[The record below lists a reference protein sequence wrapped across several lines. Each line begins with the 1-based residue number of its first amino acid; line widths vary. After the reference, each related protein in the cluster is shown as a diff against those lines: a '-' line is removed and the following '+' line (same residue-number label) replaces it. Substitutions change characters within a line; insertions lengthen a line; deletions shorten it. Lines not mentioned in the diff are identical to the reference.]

1 MRVAFFGSPAWAVP
15 VLKALGEAHQVVLV
29 VTAPDRPKGRGLRP
43 APTPV
48 AEYAQAQGL
57 PLLKPERLRGNRAFL
72 EAFRAAGPEVAVIA
86 AYGKILPKEVLEI
99 PPYGF
104 LNLHPSL
111 LPKYRGAAPVQWA
124 LIRGEKTT
132 GVSIIRAE
140 EGLDTGPVYL
150 AYETPIGPE
159 ETAQELAER
168 LRDKGIELL
177 LEVLSRLPHLEPT
190 PQTGEA
196 SYAPPLTKEEG
207 RIRFGERAE
216 AIHARHRGV
225 QPWPGSWFV
234 HGGERVQ
241 VLDLRPVPRETSAP
255 PGTVLEVGDGVLVQ
269 AGEGAVRLLKVKPE
283 GRRAMPAEAWAR
295 GRGIRPGVR
304 IGEPSEEAGKP

>member
-15 VLKALGEAHQVVLV
+15 VLKALDEAHQVVLV
-29 VTAPDRPKGRGLRP
+29 VTAPDRPKGRGLKP
-43 APTPV
+43 TPTPV
-48 AEYAQAQGL
+48 AEYALARGL
-57 PLLKPERLRGNRAFL
+57 PLLKPERLKGNRAFL
-72 EAFRAAGPEVAVIA
+72 EAFREASPEVAVTA
-86 AYGKILPKEVLEI
+86 AYGKILPKELLEV

-132 GVSIIRAE
+132 GVSIMKTE
-140 EGLDTGPVYL
+140 EGLDTGPIYL

-159 ETAQELAER
+159 ETAWELSER

-190 PQTGEA
+190 IQTGEA

-207 RIRFGERAE
+207 RIRFDDPAE
-216 AIHARHRGV
+216 AIYARHRGV

-234 HGGERVQ
+234 HQGERVQ
-241 VLDLRPVPRETSAP
+241 VLRLKPVVPSEGKPQAP

-269 AGEGAVRLLKVKPE
+269 AGEGAVRLLEVKPE
-283 GRRAMPAEAWAR
+283 GRRAMSAEAWAR
-295 GRGIRPGVR
+295 GRGVRPGVR
-304 IGEPSEEAGKP
+304 IGEPSPVP

>member
-15 VLKALGEAHQVVLV
+15 VLKALDEAHPVVLV
-29 VTAPDRPKGRGLRP
+29 VTAPDRPQGRGLKP

-48 AEYAQAQGL
+48 AEYALARGL
-57 PLLKPERLRGNRAFL
+57 PVLKPERLKGNRAFL
-72 EAFRAAGPEVAVIA
+72 EAFKGASPEVAVTA
-86 AYGKILPKEVLEI
+86 AYGKILPKEILEV

-132 GVSIIRAE
+132 GVSIMKTE
-140 EGLDTGPVYL
+140 EGLDTGPIYL

-159 ETAQELAER
+159 ETALELSQR

-177 LEVLSRLPHLEPT
+177 LEVLSRLPDLTPI

-207 RIRFGERAE
+207 RIRFDDPAE
-216 AIHARHRGV
+216 AIYARHRGV

-234 HGGERVQ
+234 HAGERVQ
-241 VLDLRPVPRETSAP
+241 VLDLRPVPCERQAP
-255 PGTVLEVGDGVLVQ
+255 PGTVLEVGEGVLVQ
-269 AGEGAVRLLKVKPE
+269 AGEGGVRLLRVKPE
-283 GRRAMPAEAWAR
+283 SRRAMPAEAWAR

-304 IGEPSEEAGKP
+304 IGEHREDGPLA